1 MLECV
6 SYSKY
11 KYIWLHSTSHML
23 HDLCLILAYV
33 WNHTCNLS
41 LFLSLSHVH
50 ILINDYIWNEFVF
63 VFSQVPRQVRCLGK
77 ERLVLLVLDPVVVS
91 PWEAEGEAGSPDH
104 LALEET
110 ASLVL

>member
-1 MLECV
+1 MV
-6 SYSKY
+6 R
-11 KYIWLHSTSHML
+11 IP
-23 HDLCLILAYV
+23 
-33 WNHTCNLS
+33 
-41 LFLSLSHVH
+41 LSHH
-50 ILINDYIWNEFVF
+50 ATSSPSASLKCNHAK
-63 VFSQVPRQVRCLGK
+63 VPRQVRCLGK